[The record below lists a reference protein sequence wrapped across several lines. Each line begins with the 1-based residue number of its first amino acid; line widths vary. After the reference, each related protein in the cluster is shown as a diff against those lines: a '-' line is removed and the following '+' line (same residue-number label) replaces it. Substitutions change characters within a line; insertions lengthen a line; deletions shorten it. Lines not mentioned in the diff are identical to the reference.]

1 VFPINVVDGGVS
13 ILQWLRDLIKIYTW
27 WEIWLLAGIPTA
39 IVAVWV
45 LFSYLLEIQNTIARS
60 ASIWTLLL
68 LLMFGAATVDALRK
82 QRTK

>member
-1 VFPINVVDGGVS
+1 MEGLP
-13 ILQWLRDLIKIYTW
+13 ILQWLRDLLEIYTW
-27 WEIWLLAGIPTA
+27 WELWLLASIPTA

-45 LFSYLLEIQNTIARS
+45 LFSYLIEIQN
-60 ASIWTLLL
+60 SIMRTVSVWTLLL